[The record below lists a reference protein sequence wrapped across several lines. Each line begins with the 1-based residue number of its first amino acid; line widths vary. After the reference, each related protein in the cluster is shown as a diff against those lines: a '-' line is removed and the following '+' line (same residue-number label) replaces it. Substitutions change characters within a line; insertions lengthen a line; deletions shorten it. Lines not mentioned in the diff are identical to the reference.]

1 MIITLFVTLSNNNNN
16 NNSVLKDIVS
26 HVGECRCSFLGGY

>member
-1 MIITLFVTLSNNNNN
+1 MIITLSVTLSNNNN

-26 HVGECRCSFLGGY
+26 HVGEGRCSFLGGY

>member
-1 MIITLFVTLSNNNNN
+1 MIITLSVTLSNNNN

-26 HVGECRCSFLGGY
+26 HVGERRCSFLGGY